1 MHLIELNTFSISA
14 RCARTGMLGVAV
26 STAVPAVGGICSFVR
41 PGVGAIA
48 TQSWVNPYLGIDGLK
63 LLESGLSA
71 EETIDKLIAEDPG
84 HNDRQ
89 LGMVDANGAA
99 AGYTG
104 ASCVDWAGHII
115 GEGFSVQGN
124 MLVSGATIEKM
135 AATMRESAALSLPER
150 LMVVLEAGQAAGGDK
165 RGKQSAA
172 LKVFNTEEFP
182 WFDIRVDEH
191 RNPVAELRRIFEIAS
206 KQLLPFTM
214 GMPSRKDPIGSIPAE
229 ITDMLMTP
237 PAYRPGG
244 SGGV

>member
-1 MHLIELNTFSISA
+1 MHSIELNTFSVSA

-26 STAVPAVGGICSFVR
+26 STAVPAVGGICSFIK

-48 TQSWVNPYLGIDGLK
+48 TQSWVNPYLGIDVLK

-71 EETIDKLIAEDPG
+71 EETLYKLISEDPG
-84 HNDRQ
+84 RTDRQ
-89 LGMVDANGAA
+89 LGVVDAKGGA

-104 ASCVDWAGHII
+104 TSCVDWAGHVAA
-115 GEGFSVQGN
+115 EGFSVQGN
-124 MLVSGATIEKM
+124 MLISSATVDKM
-135 AATMRESAALSLPER
+135 AVAMRGSEALSLPER

-172 LKVFNTEEFP
+172 LKVFNIEEFP
-182 WFDIRVDEH
+182 YFDIRVDEH
-191 RNPVAELRRIFEIAS
+191 RNPVAELRRVFAIAT

-214 GMPSRKDPIGSIPAE
+214 GMPSRKDPVGHIPVEVAE
-229 ITDMLMTP
+229 MLMRP

-244 SGGV
+244 TGGD

>member
-1 MHLIELNTFSISA
+1 MRLIELNTFSISA

-71 EETIDKLIAEDPG
+71 EDTLDKLIAEDPG
-84 HNDRQ
+84 RDDRQ
-89 LGMVDANGAA
+89 LGIVDANGAA

-104 ASCVDWAGHII
+104 TSCVDWAGHIV

-124 MLVSGATIEKM
+124 MLISSATVERM
-135 AATMRESAALSLPER
+135 AAATRESAALSLPER

>member
-1 MHLIELNTFSISA
+1 MYMIELNTFSVSA

-26 STAVPAVGGICSFVR
+26 STAVPAVGGICSFVK

-71 EETIDKLIAEDPG
+71 EATLDKLIGEDPG
-84 HNDRQ
+84 RADRQ
-89 LGMVDANGAA
+89 LGIVDAKGRA

-104 ASCVDWAGHII
+104 ASCVDWAGHIV
-115 GEGFSVQGN
+115 GDGFSVQGN

-135 AATMRESAALSLPER
+135 ATATRESAALSLPER

-172 LKVFNTEEFP
+172 LKVFNIEEFP

-214 GMPSRKDPIGSIPAE
+214 GMPSRKDPVGSIPVE

-244 SGGV
+244 SGGL